1 MFVKLILKASENLI
15 EWFLGMITAERKE
28 PHIILKMRQETELPV
43 SGEKLVSNL
52 VFDEKEKVST
62 DPFEPPAKVKVTFF
76 EREDAKAFVHTI
88 GFDSEGR
95 LHGLVK
101 LSISE
106 DKNYKH
112 NFGFD
117 LHGVVNIQMVSI
129 SRNLSI
135 LKFQKNLTV
144 LCRNIIVKTVKL
156 FCQFG

>member
-1 MFVKLILKASENLI
+1 MCKFDFQASENLI

-28 PHIILKMRQETELPV
+28 PHIVLTMRQETELPV

-52 VFDEKEKVST
+52 VFNYTKKVSP
-62 DPFEPPAKVKVTFF
+62 DPFEPPAMFKFTFF
-76 EREDAKAFVHTI
+76 EKEHSKAFVHAI

-101 LSISE
+101 LSVPE

-112 NFGFD
+112 KFGFE

-129 SRNLSI
+129 SLNLSW
-135 LKFQKNLTV
+135 
-144 LCRNIIVKTVKL
+144 
-156 FCQFG
+156 